1 MDSQLPDTPYNEL
14 AFNNAH
20 YDIISDIVKIEK
32 FISSTLELTKR
43 LRNRGEDHWH
53 SILFGGGSMNL
64 LLLLHPFFLF
74 FFTLLNFFCLWI
86 ANLKVI
92 PILDKFTFPSSRWVH
107 HLDIF
112 WIFSLKLVWQFF
124 WVFFLLFEFLHKGK
138 GLEITENILP
148 YMKLSFPFS
157 QLTSV
162 AQRIILFCHR
172 LSDPCHCTFLYS
184 TRLWTIFLLSLIRL
198 CLVKNLFAE
207 S

>member
-1 MDSQLPDTPYNEL
+1 MDSQLPDTPYTER

-20 YDIISDIVKIEK
+20 DDIISDIVKIEK

-157 QLTSV
+157 QLTYVCRS
-162 AQRIILFCHR
+162 AHHFIL
-172 LSDPCHCTFLYS
+172 S
-184 TRLWTIFLLSLIRL
+184 
-198 CLVKNLFAE
+198 
-207 S
+207 